1 MSELVLL
8 GGGGHCIS
16 ILDSVYRM
24 DRYKDIVVLDPDKN
38 KGNIIL
44 RSEVMGDDSLL
55 ESIRVSGCKYAFI
68 SVGSIKDTSLRRKL
82 DLKLT
87 ENGYI
92 LIKVIDPSAV
102 VSEYSEIMDGVF
114 IGKNCVVNAKTKI
127 GRNAIINTASVIE
140 HECEIGDFTHIACGS
155 VLCGNVKVGND
166 CFIGAGSKITEGIRI
181 GNNAVIGAGSV
192 VLRDVKD
199 NEVVR
204 QIVK

>member
-1 MSELVLL
+1 MNELILL

-16 ILDSVYRM
+16 VLDSVYRIG
-24 DRYKDIVVLDPDKN
+24 RYKDIVILDPDKN
-38 KGNIIL
+38 KGDIIL

-82 DLKLT
+82 DLKLN

-102 VSEYSEIMDGVF
+102 VSEFSEIGDGVF